1 MYTAS
6 LSNLKKELKS
16 KSDEELLA
24 ICLRLGRYKKENKE
38 LIHYLLLEAHD
49 DAAYV
54 EQIKADIAEGFET
67 INDSNLYYAK
77 KGIRKVL
84 RVANK
89 HIKYSGNKTSEVEV
103 LLYFVKQIRDMD
115 IPIQN
120 SKVLVNLYLNQIK
133 KIEKALSTLHE
144 DLQYD
149 YNLELEAL
157 KQIE

>member
-6 LSNLKKELKS
+6 LSALKKELKS

-54 EQIKADIAEGFET
+54 EQIKADISEGFET

-103 LLYFVKQIRDMD
+103 LLYFVKQIKDMQ

-149 YNLELEAL
+149 YNLELEGL
-157 KQIE
+157 KRIE